1 MERRGLGKVKYYF
14 YFPKGVDALHMAN
27 HVRESCKREYPKV
40 IKEVRENFDSP
51 NTEAAE
57 QTFVWLGKFKK
68 IYNNMNKRH
77 HFFFLHCLVEDR
89 NEYISRVDDGSTF
102 SRKSTFYADVPNWG
116 PFLITLVVIKML
128 QYHVL
133 LG

>member
-1 MERRGLGKVKYYF
+1 
-14 YFPKGVDALHMAN
+14 
-27 HVRESCKREYPKV
+27 
-40 IKEVRENFDSP
+40 
-51 NTEAAE
+51 
-57 QTFVWLGKFKK
+57 
-68 IYNNMNKRH
+68 MNKLLNNYAL
-77 HFFFLHCLVEDR
+77 FTQEADTGGGG
-89 NEYISRVDDGSTF
+89 SRVDDGSTF

>member
-14 YFPKGVDALHMAN
+14 YFPKGVDAIHIAN

-68 IYNNMNKRH
+68 ILNNMNKRH

-89 NEYISRVDDGSTF
+89 NEYMQWCYRS
-102 SRKSTFYADVPNWG
+102 K
-116 PFLITLVVIKML
+116 IKPKL
-128 QYHVL
+128 PQAKGERNCVAPIDKFKYDL
-133 LG
+133 KIE

>member
-1 MERRGLGKVKYYF
+1 MERRGLGKVRYYF
-14 YFPKGVDALHMAN
+14 YFPKGVDALLMAN

-68 IYNNMNKRH
+68 NIEQYEQTTP
-77 HFFFLHCLVEDR
+77 FFLPSL
-89 NEYISRVDDGSTF
+89 F
-102 SRKSTFYADVPNWG
+102 S
-116 PFLITLVVIKML
+116 
-128 QYHVL
+128 
-133 LG
+133 